1 MPMVDPDRMALLTRR
16 EREVVGLAAEGVKN
30 REIASKLCLSEH
42 TVKNYLFSAFEK
54 LGVSGR
60 VELIL
65 AVKRAWIQR
74 ANVVSMR
81 DAAVARRDDNLDW
94 LRALS
99 EQGLASAQLLLAQLY
114 SEGRGVSRDRTQAY
128 RWFLLAEKA
137 AQVIEISRNARKKLA
152 DEMTPRE
159 VAEAERQEATWVKEN
174 REQVTKPFP
183 PESHHK
189 LRDRREI

>member
-99 EQGLASAQLLLAQLY
+99 ERGLAAAQLLLAQLF
-114 SEGRGVSRDRTQAY
+114 SEGHGVSQDRTQAY
-128 RWFLLAEKA
+128 RLFLLAEKSA
-137 AQVIEISRNARKKLA
+137 HVIEISRNARKKLA
-152 DEMTPRE
+152 GEMTPRE